1 MRHQLLS
8 WLTFDKKILNFK
20 MSRFSIRSQMARLKF
35 EYLIVI
41 SKILSGSFSHF
52 HAIFTFSV
60 PEFSVCCL

>member
-52 HAIFTFSV
+52 QAIFTFSV